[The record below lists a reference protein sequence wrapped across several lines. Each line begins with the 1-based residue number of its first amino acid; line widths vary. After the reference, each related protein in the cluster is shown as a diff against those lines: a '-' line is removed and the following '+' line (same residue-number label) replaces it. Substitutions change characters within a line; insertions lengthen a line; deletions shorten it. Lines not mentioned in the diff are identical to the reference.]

1 MTSFHI
7 RAEANRYNIYIHLD

>member
-7 RAEANRYNIYIHLD
+7 RAEPNRYNIYIHLD